1 MDSSGHVRP
10 LPGPARPRRVTEAPP
25 PPARHRSRFGLV
37 KASLDPLDLPL
48 ITMILAL
55 AIGTAWTVQF
65 RAFAP
70 RSDLAVA
77 TVAAILAPMIAVM
90 GWLRYREIKDSLDL
104 SFAAAGL
111 VLTIAHAAALVHLLM
126 AQDIGIQTTPLIQ
139 APSYVAAAANLL
151 VGVTLLYGIAHVLG
165 SRHIRFPVLFLV
177 APAGVLLAVLALAPA
192 LESSLPALEWSP
204 EIAGSASGV
213 FVPPGYA
220 TTLGSVLQISLAA
233 LFAAAA
239 ALGRRSF
246 LRRRWLGD
254 AFSVV
259 ALILTAFGAAYAAVY
274 SAGRTGYV
282 SGADVLSVAFL
293 LTLLLGLAAGA
304 HATHR
309 ALRMTNASLRV
320 TRRHDAARAGLEE
333 RSRLA
338 RELHD
343 GLAQDLWVAKLKV
356 GRLLSLSGL
365 KPEVAELSGELNSA
379 IESGLAEARQA
390 VMALRVPDDASFS
403 ELLSR
408 YVDDFSDGFGL
419 RAEFECDAPLPPL
432 EPATQAEL
440 MRIAQE
446 ALNNARRHAY
456 ARLVRVSVLVQQDH
470 LRLRIDDD
478 GRGFDHAAIR
488 RGAFGLASMRE
499 RAALIGGQ
507 LRITSTPQHG
517 TSVSVDLPVPDAN
530 AVQSNAQS

>member
-1 MDSSGHVRP
+1 MRP
-10 LPGPARPRRVTEAPP
+10 
-25 PPARHRSRFGLV
+25 SRDL
-37 KASLDPLDLPL
+37 LDLPL
-48 ITMILAL
+48 VLTILAL

-70 RSDLAVA
+70 RADLAIA
-77 TVAAILAPMIAVM
+77 TVAAILAPMVAVI
-90 GWLRYREIKDSLDL
+90 GWIRYREINDSLDL
-104 SFAAAGL
+104 SMAAAGL
-111 VLTIAHAAALVHLLM
+111 VLTIANEVALVHLLV
-126 AQDIGIQTTPLIQ
+126 AEDLGVQTSPLIQ
-139 APSYVAAAANLL
+139 APSYVEATAHLL
-151 VGVTLLYGIAHVLG
+151 VGLILVVGIALVRGL
-165 SRHIRFPVLFLV
+165 RAIRFPVVFLL

-192 LESSLPALEWSP
+192 FEPSLPALTWSP
-204 EIAGSASGV
+204 RIAGSAAGTGA
-213 FVPPGYA
+213 FVAPAYA
-220 TTLGSVLQISLAA
+220 TTLGSVVQVSLAA
-233 LFAAAA
+233 LFSAAAV
-239 ALGRRSF
+239 LGRRSF

-254 AFSVV
+254 ASGVL
-259 ALILTAFGAAYAAVY
+259 ALILAAFAAADAVVY
-274 SAGRTGYV
+274 SASTPGYV

-293 LTLLLGLAAGA
+293 LTLLLGLAAGS

-309 ALRMTNASLRV
+309 ALRKTNATLRV

-365 KPEVAELSGELNSA
+365 HPEVAELSGELNSA

-390 VMALRVPDDASFS
+390 VMALRVPDDASFA

-419 RAEFECDAPLPPL
+419 RAEFECEALLPPL

-446 ALNNARRHAY
+446 ALNNARRHSDAT
-456 ARLVRVSVLVQQDH
+456 LVRVSVVVQQDH

-478 GRGFDHAAIR
+478 GRGFDMAAIR
-488 RGAFGLASMRE
+488 RGAFGLASMQE

-507 LRITSTPQHG
+507 LRIVSGPHHG
-517 TSVSVDLPVPDAN
+517 TNISVDLPVPHASP
-530 AVQSNAQS
+530 VRSNAQS